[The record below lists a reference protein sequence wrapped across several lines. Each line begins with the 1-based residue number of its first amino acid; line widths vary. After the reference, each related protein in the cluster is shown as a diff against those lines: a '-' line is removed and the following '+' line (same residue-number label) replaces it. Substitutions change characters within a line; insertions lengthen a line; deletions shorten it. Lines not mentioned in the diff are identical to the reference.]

1 MSEVYEKMQIGK
13 IYVSELST
21 SKHIFNNYHFCRGN
35 SNLRKTRVG
44 VIIKGS
50 GTYIYLNK
58 KLNVNDGDIVFI
70 PENIYCY
77 SEWHGTPEIEVIY
90 VSCFMHYEQFLYE
103 PQIICCDKEIKN
115 DLLKI
120 ANLLSIDYIKEL
132 EAYSLFYKLL
142 KKVLPQMVQSNIS
155 YDKALQTAIEF
166 ITDNW
171 NNDFSIS
178 DLAKR
183 CCVSESTLYHL
194 FQKELGQTP
203 VNFLNSIKIN
213 NAIKYL
219 ENSNYSISTISRLVG
234 FNSENQFRKVFRSI
248 TETTPSKFKK
258 KS

>member
-1 MSEVYEKMQIGK
+1 MQVGK

-35 SNLRKTRVG
+35 SNQRKTRVG

-58 KLNVNDGDIVFI
+58 KLNVNEGDIVFI

-77 SEWHGTPEIEVIY
+77 SEWRGNPEIEVIY
-90 VSCFMHYEQFLYE
+90 VSCFMHYEQWQYE
-103 PQIICCDKEIKN
+103 PQIICCDTEIKN
-115 DLLKI
+115 DLIEI

-142 KKVLPQMVQSNIS
+142 QKLLPQMVRSNIS
-155 YDKALQTAIEF
+155 FDKTLQTAIKF

-171 NNDFSIS
+171 NHDFSIG
-178 DLAKR
+178 DLARK
-183 CCVSESTLYHL
+183 CCVSESTIYHL

-203 VNFLNSIKIN
+203 IRFQNFIKIN
-213 NAIKYL
+213 IAIEYL
-219 ENSNYSISTISRLVG
+219 ENQNYSVATISRLVG
-234 FNSENQFRKVFRSI
+234 FNSENHFRKVFTDI
-248 TETTPSKFKK
+248 TGTTPLKYRKRK
-258 KS
+258 